1 MAFIKE
7 DAKKMADLLRTGH
20 KMLNLS
26 CPICNNPIFQNKEGV
41 SFCAICN
48 RAEISLKE
56 NFLGNTFQHHF
67 FYHYYQIYQIRVLLI
82 QVNIPI
88 VLITILTDK
97 LNWITQKLEKEN
109 QLDIIEKYLK
119 ILFDLLNLLEKAK
132 GFK

>member
-1 MAFIKE
+1 MFIKE

-26 CPICNNPIFQNKEGV
+26 CPICNNPIFQNKDGV

-48 RAEISLKE
+48 REVIMAESVLDKNIKE
-56 NFLGNTFQHHF
+56 KETIVTKN
-67 FYHYYQIYQIRVLLI
+67 IK
-82 QVNIPI
+82 QVKKPS
-88 VLITILTDK
+88 VLITVLTDK
-97 LNWITQKLEKEN
+97 LNWITQILEKEN
-109 QLDIIEKYLK
+109 QLDTIEKYLK

>member
-1 MAFIKE
+1 MVFIKE

-26 CPICNNPIFQNKEGV
+26 CPICNNPIFQNKDGV

-48 RAEISLKE
+48 REVIMADSVLDKNIKE
-56 NFLGNTFQHHF
+56 KKIILTKN
-67 FYHYYQIYQIRVLLI
+67 IK
-82 QVNIPI
+82 QVNVPN
-88 VLITILTDK
+88 VLITVLTDK

-132 GFK
+132 GLK

>member
-1 MAFIKE
+1 MFIKE

-26 CPICNNPIFQNKEGV
+26 CPICNNPIFQNKDGV

-48 RAEISLKE
+48 RAVIMADSVSDKNIEEKE
-56 NFLGNTFQHHF
+56 TILNKDTK
-67 FYHYYQIYQIRVLLI
+67 

-88 VLITILTDK
+88 VLITVLTDK

-132 GFK
+132 GFQ

>member
-1 MAFIKE
+1 MFIKE

-26 CPICNNPIFQNKEGV
+26 CPICNNPIFQNKDGV

-48 RAEISLKE
+48 REVIVADSVSDKNIEEKE
-56 NFLGNTFQHHF
+56 TILDKNTKQA
-67 FYHYYQIYQIRVLLI
+67 
-82 QVNIPI
+82 NMPS
-88 VLITILTDK
+88 VLIAVLTDK

-119 ILFDLLNLLEKAK
+119 ILFDLLNLLEKVK
-132 GFK
+132 GFQ

>member
-1 MAFIKE
+1 MFIKE

-26 CPICNNPIFQNKEGV
+26 CPICNNPIFQNKDGV

-48 RAEISLKE
+48 REVIMADSVSDKSIEDKE
-56 NFLGNTFQHHF
+56 TILNKTTK
-67 FYHYYQIYQIRVLLI
+67 
-82 QVNIPI
+82 QVNIPN
-88 VLITILTDK
+88 VLITVLTDK

>member
-1 MAFIKE
+1 MFIKE

-26 CPICNNPIFQNKEGV
+26 CPICNNPIFQNKDGV

-48 RAEISLKE
+48 REVIMADSVSDKNIEEKEIILDK
-56 NFLGNTFQHHF
+56 NTK
-67 FYHYYQIYQIRVLLI
+67 
-82 QVNIPI
+82 QVNIPSA
-88 VLITILTDK
+88 LITVLTDK

>member
-1 MAFIKE
+1 VAFIKE

-48 RAEISLKE
+48 RAVIMADSVSDKNIEE
-56 NFLGNTFQHHF
+56 NETILNKDTK
-67 FYHYYQIYQIRVLLI
+67 

>member
-1 MAFIKE
+1 MVFIKE

-26 CPICNNPIFQNKEGV
+26 CPICNNPIFQNRDGV

-48 RAEISLKE
+48 REVIMADGVSDKNIEEKE
-56 NFLGNTFQHHF
+56 TILNKNTK
-67 FYHYYQIYQIRVLLI
+67 
-82 QVNIPI
+82 QVNLPS
-88 VLITILTDK
+88 VLITVLTDK

>member
-1 MAFIKE
+1 VFIKE

-26 CPICNNPIFQNKEGV
+26 CPICNNPIFQNKDGV

-48 RAEISLKE
+48 REVIMADSVLDKNIKE
-56 NFLGNTFQHHF
+56 KKIILTKN
-67 FYHYYQIYQIRVLLI
+67 IK
-82 QVNIPI
+82 QVNVPN
-88 VLITILTDK
+88 VLITVLTDK

-132 GFK
+132 GLK

>member
-1 MAFIKE
+1 MFIKE

-26 CPICNNPIFQNKEGV
+26 CPICNNPIFQNKDGV

-48 RAEISLKE
+48 REVIMADSVLDKE
-56 NFLGNTFQHHF
+56 KKIILTKN
-67 FYHYYQIYQIRVLLI
+67 IK
-82 QVNIPI
+82 QVNVPN
-88 VLITILTDK
+88 VLITVLTDK

-132 GFK
+132 GLK

>member
-1 MAFIKE
+1 VFIKE

-41 SFCAICN
+41 SFCVICN
-48 RAEISLKE
+48 REVIMADSVSDKNIEEKE
-56 NFLGNTFQHHF
+56 TILNKNTK
-67 FYHYYQIYQIRVLLI
+67 
-82 QVNIPI
+82 QVNIPS
-88 VLITILTDK
+88 VLITVLTDK
-97 LNWITQKLEKEN
+97 LNWITQKLKKEN

>member
-1 MAFIKE
+1 MFIKE

-26 CPICNNPIFQNKEGV
+26 CPICNNPIFQNKDGI

-48 RAEISLKE
+48 REVIMADNVSEKIIEEKE
-56 NFLGNTFQHHF
+56 TILNKNTKQGT
-67 FYHYYQIYQIRVLLI
+67 
-82 QVNIPI
+82 IPS
-88 VLITILTDK
+88 VLITVLTDK
-97 LNWITQKLEKEN
+97 LNWIAQKLEKEN

-132 GFK
+132 GFQ

>member
-1 MAFIKE
+1 VAFIKE

-48 RAEISLKE
+48 REVIMADSVSDKNIEEKE
-56 NFLGNTFQHHF
+56 TILNKNTK
-67 FYHYYQIYQIRVLLI
+67 

-88 VLITILTDK
+88 VLITVLTDK

-132 GFK
+132 GFNN

>member
-48 RAEISLKE
+48 RAVIMADSVSDKNIEE
-56 NFLGNTFQHHF
+56 NETILNKDTK
-67 FYHYYQIYQIRVLLI
+67 

>member
-1 MAFIKE
+1 VFIKE

-41 SFCAICN
+41 SFCVICN
-48 RAEISLKE
+48 REVIMADSVSDKNFEEKE
-56 NFLGNTFQHHF
+56 TILNKNTK
-67 FYHYYQIYQIRVLLI
+67 
-82 QVNIPI
+82 QVNIPS
-88 VLITILTDK
+88 VLITVLTDK
-97 LNWITQKLEKEN
+97 LNWITQKLKKEN

>member
-1 MAFIKE
+1 MVFIKE

-26 CPICNNPIFQNKEGV
+26 CPICNNPIFQNKDGV

-48 RAEISLKE
+48 RAVIMADSVSDKNIEEKE
-56 NFLGNTFQHHF
+56 TILNKDTK
-67 FYHYYQIYQIRVLLI
+67 

-88 VLITILTDK
+88 VLITVLTDK

-132 GFK
+132 GFQ

>member
-1 MAFIKE
+1 VVFIKE

-26 CPICNNPIFQNKEGV
+26 CPICNNPVFQNKDGV

-48 RAEISLKE
+48 REVIMADSVLEKKIEEKE
-56 NFLGNTFQHHF
+56 TILNKNTK
-67 FYHYYQIYQIRVLLI
+67 
-82 QVNIPI
+82 QVNIPH
-88 VLITILTDK
+88 VLITILNDK
-97 LNWITQKLEKEN
+97 LNFITQKLEKEN

-119 ILFDLLNLLEKAK
+119 IIFDLLNLLEKAK

>member
-1 MAFIKE
+1 VFIKE

-26 CPICNNPIFQNKEGV
+26 CPICNNPIFQNKDGV

-48 RAEISLKE
+48 REVIMADSVLEKKIEEKE
-56 NFLGNTFQHHF
+56 TILNKNKK
-67 FYHYYQIYQIRVLLI
+67 
-82 QVNIPI
+82 QVNIPR
-88 VLITILTDK
+88 VLITVLTDK
-97 LNWITQKLEKEN
+97 LNCITQKLEKEN

>member
-1 MAFIKE
+1 VVFIKE

-26 CPICNNPIFQNKEGV
+26 CPICNNPVFQNKDGV

-48 RAEISLKE
+48 REVIMADSVLEKKIEEKE
-56 NFLGNTFQHHF
+56 TILNKNTK
-67 FYHYYQIYQIRVLLI
+67 
-82 QVNIPI
+82 QVNIPH
-88 VLITILTDK
+88 VLITVLNDK
-97 LNWITQKLEKEN
+97 LNFITQKLEKEN

-119 ILFDLLNLLEKAK
+119 IIFDLLNLLEKAK

>member
-1 MAFIKE
+1 MFIKE

-26 CPICNNPIFQNKEGV
+26 CPICNNPIFQNKDGV

-48 RAEISLKE
+48 REVIMADNVSDKIIEEKE
-56 NFLGNTFQHHF
+56 TILNKNIKQG
-67 FYHYYQIYQIRVLLI
+67 
-82 QVNIPI
+82 NIPS
-88 VLITILTDK
+88 VLITVLTDK

>member
-48 RAEISLKE
+48 RAVIMADSVSDKNIEE
-56 NFLGNTFQHHF
+56 NETILNKDTK
-67 FYHYYQIYQIRVLLI
+67 

-88 VLITILTDK
+88 VLISILTDN

>member
-1 MAFIKE
+1 MFIKE

-26 CPICNNPIFQNKEGV
+26 CPICNNPIFQNKDGV

-48 RAEISLKE
+48 REVIMADSVLDKNIKE
-56 NFLGNTFQHHF
+56 KKIILTKN
-67 FYHYYQIYQIRVLLI
+67 IK
-82 QVNIPI
+82 QVNVPN
-88 VLITILTDK
+88 VLITVLTDK

-119 ILFDLLNLLEKAK
+119 ILFDLLNLLEKTK
-132 GFK
+132 DLK

>member
-1 MAFIKE
+1 MFIKE

-26 CPICNNPIFQNKEGV
+26 CPICNNPIFQNKDGV

-48 RAEISLKE
+48 REVIMADSVLDKKIEEKE
-56 NFLGNTFQHHF
+56 TILNKNTE
-67 FYHYYQIYQIRVLLI
+67 
-82 QVNIPI
+82 QVNIPS
-88 VLITILTDK
+88 VLITVLTDK
-97 LNWITQKLEKEN
+97 LNCITQKLDKEN

>member
-48 RAEISLKE
+48 REVIMADSVSDKNIEEKE
-56 NFLGNTFQHHF
+56 TILNKNTK
-67 FYHYYQIYQIRVLLI
+67 

-88 VLITILTDK
+88 VLITVLTDK

>member
-1 MAFIKE
+1 MFIKE

-41 SFCAICN
+41 SFCVICN
-48 RAEISLKE
+48 REVIMADSVSDKNIEEKE
-56 NFLGNTFQHHF
+56 TILNKNTK
-67 FYHYYQIYQIRVLLI
+67 
-82 QVNIPI
+82 QVNIPS
-88 VLITILTDK
+88 VLITVLTDK
-97 LNWITQKLEKEN
+97 LNWITQKLKKEN
-109 QLDIIEKYLK
+109 QLDIIEKYLT

>member
-1 MAFIKE
+1 MFIKE

-41 SFCAICN
+41 SFCVICN
-48 RAEISLKE
+48 REVIMADSVSDKNIEEKE
-56 NFLGNTFQHHF
+56 TILNKNTK
-67 FYHYYQIYQIRVLLI
+67 
-82 QVNIPI
+82 QVNIPS
-88 VLITILTDK
+88 VLITVLTDK
-97 LNWITQKLEKEN
+97 LNWITQKLKKEN

>member
-1 MAFIKE
+1 MFIKE

-41 SFCAICN
+41 SFCVICN
-48 RAEISLKE
+48 REVIIADSVSNKNIEEKE
-56 NFLGNTFQHHF
+56 TILNKNTKQG
-67 FYHYYQIYQIRVLLI
+67 
-82 QVNIPI
+82 NIPS
-88 VLITILTDK
+88 VLITVLTDK
-97 LNWITQKLEKEN
+97 LNWITQKLKKEN

>member
-1 MAFIKE
+1 MFIKE
-7 DAKKMADLLRTGH
+7 DAKKMADLLRSGH

-26 CPICNNPIFQNKEGV
+26 CPICNNPIFQNKDGV

-48 RAEISLKE
+48 REVIMADSTIDKNTKE
-56 NFLGNTFQHHF
+56 KETILTKNTK
-67 FYHYYQIYQIRVLLI
+67 
-82 QVNIPI
+82 QVNIPS
-88 VLITILTDK
+88 VLITVLTDK

-132 GFK
+132 ALNN